1 MNTFWFLSSS
11 LTVYWL
17 SLGCEQSKT
26 FEDVMN
32 QYFKDRA
39 THRFINEINNTL
51 IENENNC
58 LIGNYS
64 VVFIFFR
71 VIVNWCL
78 FHYGGS
84 NVSLLLPQV
93 SVDSSSSIHS
103 GVMLV
108 RPARLSS
115 SGSPMLSGVS
125 EYELPQDPRWELPR
139 DRYVNILE

>member
-1 MNTFWFLSSS
+1 
-11 LTVYWL
+11 
-17 SLGCEQSKT
+17 
-26 FEDVMN
+26 MN